1 MHTETLDRAHWAL
14 IGFGVGAIA
23 LMAAAVMTSGVMSH
37 DPETEKSIGTLMG
50 EIARDMRAAATGAE
64 PPVAPSAPA
73 TRSLFDVG
81 GVLWYVV
88 PVFGMLAAFLGG
100 ISLYKHEPAGLA
112 KLAIGMGI
120 GAVIMQYAFWIAL
133 LICGTMLL
141 VAIVGNI
148 GDIIGG

>member
-1 MHTETLDRAHWAL
+1 MHTETLDRAHWGL

-23 LMAAAVMTSGVMSH
+23 LLAAAVMTSGVMSH

-100 ISLYKHEPAGLA
+100 ISL
-112 KLAIGMGI
+112 
-120 GAVIMQYAFWIAL
+120 
-133 LICGTMLL
+133 
-141 VAIVGNI
+141 
-148 GDIIGG
+148 